1 VHGPAS
7 DSRRPAR
14 RRGSGPGGR
23 DATPR
28 SAGKLSIGA
37 LSRAT
42 DISVET
48 LRTWE
53 RRYGY
58 PVPERKPSGHRVYP
72 TASVPRLRRI
82 AQALAHGHRA
92 AEVVTASDADLAELL
107 GTAHALLAPPAPPSA
122 PPAGLDD
129 LLRAVECYDG
139 EAVTRPLLADWAR
152 LGPLAFLSER
162 IAPLVRAV
170 GDAWEQGRL
179 GVRHEHFL
187 SERVGD
193 LLRTLRLPLEERARG
208 PLVIVTTLPGEAH
221 GLGVQMVALLL
232 AACGCRVLS
241 LGTETPIP
249 QVAEVA
255 REMGA
260 RTVGVSIAASSRG
273 APMTA
278 QLLRLRSLLP
288 RRVGLLAGGD
298 GAPRAR
304 AGVTV
309 IQDLGVLDHWARAL
323 AGVG

>member
-1 VHGPAS
+1 MRA
-7 DSRRPAR
+7 RAAR

-23 DATPR
+23 DASDPA

-42 DISVET
+42 EISVET

-72 TASVPRLRRI
+72 TTNVPRLRRI
-82 AQALAHGHRA
+82 AQALAQGHRA
-92 AEVVTASDADLAELL
+92 AEVVTASDADLGELL
-107 GTAHALLAPPAPPSA
+107 GTAQAPPAPAAAALSA

-129 LLRAVECYDG
+129 LLRAVERFDS
-139 EAVTRPLLADWAR
+139 EALTRPLLAEWAR
-152 LGPLAFLSER
+152 LGPLAFLRER
-162 IAPLVRAV
+162 IGPLVRAV
-170 GDAWEQGRL
+170 GEAWEQGRL
-179 GVRHEHFL
+179 EVRHEHFL
-187 SERVGD
+187 SERMGD
-193 LLRTLRLPLEERARG
+193 LLRTLRMPLEERARG
-208 PLVIVTTLPGEAH
+208 PLMVLTTLPGEAH

-232 AACGCRVLS
+232 AACGYRPLS

-249 QVAEVA
+249 QVAEVG

-260 RTVGVSIAASSRG
+260 RAVGVSISASSRG
-273 APMTA
+273 AAMTA
-278 QLLRLRSLLP
+278 QVLRLRSLLP
-288 RRVGLLAGGD
+288 RRIGLLVGGD

-309 IQDLGVLDHWARAL
+309 IQDLGALDHWARAL
-323 AGVG
+323 AGAG